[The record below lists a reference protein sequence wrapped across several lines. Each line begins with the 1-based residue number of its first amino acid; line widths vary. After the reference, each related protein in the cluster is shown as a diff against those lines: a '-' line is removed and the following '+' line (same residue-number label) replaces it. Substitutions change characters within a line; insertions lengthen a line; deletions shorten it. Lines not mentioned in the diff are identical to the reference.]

1 MQNQIEVPSSRLNV
15 RAIRRKQ
22 DLNQHDFWLR
32 LGVTQ
37 SGGSRYESGRRI
49 PRPVQTLINVVYVH
63 AIDLEKIN
71 PRNARLI
78 RAVLDGEIDAEQL
91 MKTAELCQQLK
102 DNAAEVGM
110 AAVAVAGQVRAL
122 GGLEGGEV

>member
-1 MQNQIEVPSSRLNV
+1 MQNV
-15 RAIRRKQ
+15 RAIRRQ
-22 DLNQHDFWLR
+22 QSLNQHDFWLR

-63 AIDLEKIN
+63 AIDLEKIT

-122 GGLEGGEV
+122 GGQEGETA

>member
-1 MQNQIEVPSSRLNV
+1 MQNV
-15 RAIRRKQ
+15 RAIRRQ
-22 DLNQHDFWLR
+22 QSLNQHDFWLR

-78 RAVLDGEIDAEQL
+78 RAVLDGEIDIRPLLEQV
-91 MKTAELCQQLK
+91 KASQ
-102 DNAAEVGM
+102 AAGER
-110 AAVAVAGQVRAL
+110 AAANTPTKHPV
-122 GGLEGGEV
+122 